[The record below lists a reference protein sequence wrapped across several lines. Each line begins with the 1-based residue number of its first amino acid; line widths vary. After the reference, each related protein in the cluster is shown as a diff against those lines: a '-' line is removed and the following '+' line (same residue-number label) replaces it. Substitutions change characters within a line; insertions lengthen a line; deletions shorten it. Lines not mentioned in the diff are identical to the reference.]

1 MSSRPHTDD
10 NDEEATPSERLAEW
24 EARAEPIQRR
34 FDAEGVTEDDVAA
47 AIEWAR
53 SE

>member
-1 MSSRPHTDD
+1 MSSRPHSDD
-10 NDEEATPSERLAEW
+10 SGEVTASDRLAAW

-34 FDAEGVTEDDVAA
+34 FDAEDVTEDDVAA